1 MAIEDEGRYYCK
13 HGTTDE
19 LKYGIRTVEVRST
32 ELKMTQDGSD
42 TSTVVVTEDETSEI
56 VCTAIGARPA
66 VEIRW
71 YHVTNGGSESRI
83 TAGVGS
89 TEVDN
94 GDGTF
99 DTVGTLNYTASRN
112 YNDGQLRC
120 QTHGQQV
127 AEFREHISTLN
138 VRFPPD
144 VTLIYGNDRATCTVE
159 SANSPVPT
167 PGGFTFIVNN
177 TNSDPYPPTS
187 CEGNVCYMDLQV
199 DFDTNLRCNVTN
211 DVGTATATYLAEPGA
226 TPPTITTE
234 GPSQYPGLGGVDL
247 TLNIS
252 AVCVPEPPSNNV
264 QVMIKVDGVEVQEDT
279 VIALPSSGCLEIEC
293 TITKGSFVASTRRNV
308 CTDVDS
314 PSGVPVAAVAVPL
327 AIIAAAA
334 IAFAIIVFWRSQKMA
349 KSSQHGSDPESGF
362 RGGVQQSQ
370 TSGQATPRPYME
382 LDPRTREQNPEAQS
396 QLPDAQ
402 SSMYEAIGDDGNT
415 KDGAY
420 QQLGQPAQPPAR
432 DNSQAQAYVNVNQM
446 QKGKRGKHR

>member
-1 MAIEDEGRYYCK
+1 
-13 HGTTDE
+13 
-19 LKYGIRTVEVRST
+19 
-32 ELKMTQDGSD
+32 MTQDGSD
-42 TSTVVVTEDETSEI
+42 TSNVVVTEGEPSEI

-71 YHVTNGGSESRI
+71 YHKTNGGSESTI
-83 TAGVGS
+83 TEGVGS
-89 TEVDN
+89 TEEDN

-120 QTHGQQV
+120 QTYGQQV
-127 AEFREHISTLN
+127 AASREHISALN
-138 VRFPPD
+138 VRW
-144 VTLIYGNDRATCTVE
+144 
-159 SANSPVPT
+159 
-167 PGGFTFIVNN
+167 
-177 TNSDPYPPTS
+177 
-187 CEGNVCYMDLQV
+187 
-199 DFDTNLRCNVTN
+199 
-211 DVGTATATYLAEPGA
+211 A

-264 QVMIKVDGVEVQEDT
+264 QVMIKVDGVEVKEDT
-279 VIALPSSGCLEIEC
+279 VIALPPSGCLEIEC

-308 CTDVDS
+308 CTD
-314 PSGVPVAAVAVPL
+314 
-327 AIIAAAA
+327 
-334 IAFAIIVFWRSQKMA
+334 
-349 KSSQHGSDPESGF
+349 GSDPESGF

-370 TSGQATPRPYME
+370 TSRQATPQPYME

-402 SSMYEAIGDDGNT
+402 SSMYEDIGDDGNT
-415 KDGAY
+415 KDRAY
-420 QQLGQPAQPPAR
+420 QELGQPAQPPAR

-446 QKGKRGKHR
+446 QKGKRGKRR

>member
-1 MAIEDEGRYYCK
+1 
-13 HGTTDE
+13 
-19 LKYGIRTVEVRST
+19 
-32 ELKMTQDGSD
+32 MTQDGSD
-42 TSTVVVTEDETSEI
+42 TSNVVVTEGEPSEI

-71 YHVTNGGSESRI
+71 YHKTNGGSESTI
-83 TAGVGS
+83 TEGVGS
-89 TEVDN
+89 TEEDN

-120 QTHGQQV
+120 QTYGQQV
-127 AEFREHISTLN
+127 AASREHISALN
-138 VRFPPD
+138 VRW
-144 VTLIYGNDRATCTVE
+144 
-159 SANSPVPT
+159 
-167 PGGFTFIVNN
+167 
-177 TNSDPYPPTS
+177 
-187 CEGNVCYMDLQV
+187 
-199 DFDTNLRCNVTN
+199 
-211 DVGTATATYLAEPGA
+211 A

-264 QVMIKVDGVEVQEDT
+264 QVMIKVDGVEVKEDT
-279 VIALPSSGCLEIEC
+279 VIALPPSGCLEIEC

-314 PSGVPVAAVAVPL
+314 PSGAPIAAVAVPL
-327 AIIAAAA
+327 AIITAAA
-334 IAFAIIVFWRSQKMA
+334 IAFAIIVFWRSQEMA

-370 TSGQATPRPYME
+370 TSRQATPQPYME

-402 SSMYEAIGDDGNT
+402 SSMYEDIGDDGNT
-415 KDGAY
+415 KDRAY
-420 QQLGQPAQPPAR
+420 QELGQPAQPPAR

-446 QKGKRGKHR
+446 QKGKRGKRR